1 MSEYRCLNCGKE
13 VKIELKSA
21 KKIICPFCGF
31 RILFKERPEVLK
43 KVEAL

>member
-1 MSEYRCLNCGKE
+1 MYKCLNCGKE

-31 RILFKERPEVLK
+31 RIIEKSRPPVAK
-43 KVEAL
+43 RVEAN